1 MFSLANSYLNLP
13 PIFYKRV
20 DPVPV
25 TTPSLVVLNEP
36 LADYL
41 GLSVKALH
49 SPEAL
54 SVFAGNSVPS
64 GAQPLALAYSG
75 HQFGHFVPV
84 LGDGRAV
91 LLGEIHSDTHGVFDV
106 QLKGSG
112 KTPFSR
118 RGDGRAA
125 LGPMMREYIIGEALH
140 ALGIPTT
147 RTLAVVTTGETVMRE
162 RPLPGGIQT
171 RIARSH
177 IRVGTFQYAASHG
190 DKQSLQALADYVI
203 ARHYPELT
211 ASSDRYFELAQA
223 IIARQATL
231 IAQWMHVGFI
241 HGVMNTDNVAVSG
254 ESIDFGPCAFMNRY
268 DPNTVFSSIDQNG
281 RYAYGAQPGVI
292 QWNIAR
298 LAEALAP
305 LFADDAD
312 RAISRAQELVDSF
325 PGLFAAR
332 WYTGIRDK
340 LGPLNVEREDN
351 AMIKEL
357 LEAMYQAKVD
367 YTATLRALSGDT
379 NFIVPAELEAWRS
392 RWLARI
398 DTERNGRPV
407 EETLGHMRRVNPAV
421 IARNHL
427 VEEAL
432 QRGVEHGDF
441 SFMRELVEAL
451 RDPYTAHATFS
462 VAPLNDDSN
471 YRTFCG
477 T

>member
-1 MFSLANSYLNLP
+1 MFSLPNSYLNLP
-13 PIFYKRV
+13 PIFYKRI
-20 DPVPV
+20 DPTPV

-41 GLSVKALH
+41 GLSVNVLL

-91 LLGEIHSDTHGVFDV
+91 LLGEIHTITHGAFDV

-140 ALGIPTT
+140 ALGIPAT
-147 RTLAVVTTGETVMRE
+147 RTLAVVATGETVMRE

-190 DKQSLQALADYVI
+190 DKHSLQALADYVI

-223 IIARQATL
+223 VIARQATL

-241 HGVMNTDNVAVSG
+241 HGVMNTDNVAISG

-268 DPNTVFSSIDQNG
+268 DPNTVFSSIDQHG
-281 RYAYGAQPGVI
+281 RYAYGAQPGII
-292 QWNIAR
+292 QWNVAR

-305 LFADDAD
+305 LFDDDAD

-325 PGLFAAR
+325 PSLFAAR
-332 WYTGIRDK
+332 WYTGMRDK
-340 LGPLNVEREDN
+340 LGLLNVEREDN

-367 YTATLRALSGDT
+367 YTATFRALSGDPS
-379 NFIVPAELEAWRS
+379 FVVPEALHPWHFK
-392 RWLARI
+392 WLARI
-398 DTERNGRPV
+398 DSERNRCPV
-407 EETLGHMRRVNPAV
+407 EETRGNMRRVNPAV

-441 SFMRELVEAL
+441 SFMRELVDAL
-451 RDPYTAHATFS
+451 RDPYTAQAKFS
-462 VAPLNDDSN
+462 VAPLKEDSD